1 LCLVSEDLDN
11 KEVSVAINN
20 LPSQSMPREKLLNQG
35 PQSLTDAELLAIF
48 LRTGTQGMNVLEL
61 SDYLIKDFGSL
72 RSLFSAKEDQFCSH
86 KGLGQA
92 KYVQLQAVLEMTQR
106 YLAET
111 LQRGDALTSPEQT
124 KLYLSGLLRDK
135 HREEFY
141 ILFLDNQHR
150 VICAESLFQGTIDA
164 ASIYPREVVKR
175 SLEHNAAALIL
186 AHNHPS
192 GVAEPS
198 QSDRRITRRIS
209 DALALVDI
217 RVLDHF
223 VVGDGEVVSFAER
236 GWI

>member
-1 LCLVSEDLDN
+1 MSI
-11 KEVSVAINN
+11 KS
-20 LPSQSMPREKLLNQG
+20 LPNESMPREKLLSHG
-35 PQSLTDAELLAIF
+35 PSSLTNAELLAIF
-48 LRTGTQGMNVLEL
+48 LRTGTQGMNVIEL
-61 SDYLIKDFGSL
+61 SDRLIKEFGSL
-72 RSLFSAKEDQFCSH
+72 RELFSSSKKEFCSH
-86 KGLGQA
+86 KGLGEA

-111 LQRGDALTSPEQT
+111 LQRGDALTSPEHT
-124 KLYLSGLLRDK
+124 KLYLSSILRDRQ
-135 HREEFY
+135 REAFY

-150 VICAESLFQGTIDA
+150 VIQDEVLFEGTIDS
-164 ASIYPREVVKR
+164 ASVYPREVVKR
-175 SLEHNAAALIL
+175 ALHHNSAALIL

-198 QSDRRITRRIS
+198 QADRRITRRLS

-223 VVGDGEVVSFAER
+223 VVGDGEVVSFAQR

>member
-1 LCLVSEDLDN
+1 MSLKS
-11 KEVSVAINN
+11 
-20 LPSQSMPREKLLNQG
+20 LPNESMPREKLLLRG
-35 PQSLTDAELLAIF
+35 PQALSDAELLAIF

-61 SDYLIKDFGSL
+61 SDFLLREFGSL
-72 RSLFSAKEDQFCSH
+72 RALFSATKDQFCAH
-86 KGLGQA
+86 KGLGEA
-92 KYVQLQAVLEMTQR
+92 KFVQLQAVLEMTQR

-111 LQRGDALTSPEQT
+111 LKRGEALTSSQQT
-124 KLYLSGLLRDK
+124 KLYLSSVLRDRQ
-135 HREEFY
+135 REAFY

-150 VICAESLFQGTIDA
+150 VIRDEVLFEGTIDA
-164 ASIYPREVVKR
+164 ASVYPREVVKR
-175 SLEHNAAALIL
+175 ALHHNAAALIL

-198 QSDRRITRRIS
+198 QADRRITQRLT

-223 VVGDGEVVSFAER
+223 VVGDGDVVSFAER

>member
-1 LCLVSEDLDN
+1 MMSLP
-11 KEVSVAINN
+11 KE
-20 LPSQSMPREKLLNQG
+20 SMPREKLLSRG
-35 PQSLTDAELLAIF
+35 PQALSDAELLAIF
-48 LRTGTQGMNVLEL
+48 LRTGTQGLNVLEL
-61 SDYLIKDFGSL
+61 ADYLIRDFGSL
-72 RSLFSAKEDQFCSH
+72 RNLFASTEDQFCAH

-111 LQRGDALTSPEQT
+111 LKRGDALTSPEQT
-124 KLYLSGLLRDK
+124 KLYLSSLLRDK

-150 VICAESLFQGTIDA
+150 VICGECLFQGTIDA
-164 ASIYPREVVKR
+164 ASVYPREVVKR
-175 SLEHNAAALIL
+175 ALELNSAALIL

-209 DALALVDI
+209 DALDLVDI

-223 VVGDGEVVSFAER
+223 VIGDGEVVSFAER

>member
-1 LCLVSEDLDN
+1 MLLN
-11 KEVSVAINN
+11 R
-20 LPSQSMPREKLLNQG
+20 LPSESMPREKLIQRG
-35 PQSLTDAELLAIF
+35 PESLSDAELLAIF

-61 SDYLIKDFGSL
+61 ADKLLQEFGSL
-72 RSLFSAKEDQFCSH
+72 RKLFSATEEEFCQH
-86 KGLGQA
+86 KGIGQA

-111 LQRGDALTSPEQT
+111 LNRGDALTSPTHT
-124 KLYLSGLLRDK
+124 KLYLSSVLRDRQ
-135 HREEFY
+135 REAFY
-141 ILFLDNQHR
+141 ILFLDNQNR
-150 VICAESLFQGTIDA
+150 VIKDEVMFEGTIDA
-164 ASIYPREVVKR
+164 ASVYPREVVKR
-175 SLEHNAAALIL
+175 ALFHNAAALIL

-198 QSDRRITRRIS
+198 QADRRITRRLT